1 MARYQV
7 DNCVADI
14 MSRAG
19 VDDNTAMDIM
29 QSMIDQQ
36 DRIGAELGLDR
47 ANIELQ
53 HIAQGFGEA
62 AHEAAIR
69 DKAKLF
75 KNIIVREKFDA
86 RVEHLHRNG
95 NLTYAQA
102 LDAVLIGH
110 HANIES
116 GRVSVS
122 TLRGDLEQRW
132 AGRILAAIEG
142 DRPHVLK
149 LIKKDK
155 QFLNDVTTE
164 MFHIDEGQ
172 LVTGNK
178 DAQWLAQV
186 LSDVADLS
194 RRRVQVAGADVK
206 RLKNWVPQR
215 HDMSKIM
222 GAGLNEWR
230 DFIIKNDLLDIE
242 RTFNGMAPK
251 RIPEALEQVYYKII
265 RGTDVATMTDWQN
278 VVLSGP
284 ANMAQ
289 QLANQHRVLFFK
301 DSAKWMEYA
310 DAFGSGNVFD
320 SVMHH
325 LRDNATNAA
334 SMEVMGPNPQA
345 FMERYVKHL
354 EKRIWDDPTLTDAEK
369 KKQAGKLPKSLD
381 QVNSPIAMSFNLVT
395 GRADRPHNHI
405 GAKASAFARSWT
417 SMAKL
422 GMAVM
427 SSVTDLATSA
437 ARLRVQD
444 VPLLEGY
451 AGMVKGLFAGK
462 LDHEKKEIAYLLG
475 VGFDGMLGDIH
486 ARFMAEDQ
494 VHGKF
499 SKAQQT
505 FFKLSGLTDWTER
518 NRTTLAMMSSAH
530 MAMRSKQGWGKL
542 SERFRSTLQ
551 QHGIDERTWGAI
563 QALEM
568 RDVDGKQYVT
578 PEAAKF
584 LSDEA
589 IDAYIAPKLAE
600 YEAYIQ
606 DKWLKRN
613 RKGNADTPAND
624 PAYKQHVEMNLD
636 RRQTDLREFARM
648 EIEDKLG
655 AYFIDETNYGI
666 IMPDERTRRWQTA
679 GLQPGTIWGE
689 VARFMMQF
697 KSFPVAFGQRM
708 LYAHYKGAPGG
719 KIDKGGIAHLIAS
732 TTLLG
737 YVAMSLKD
745 IVKGREPRDP
755 SDWGTWGAAFMQGG
769 GAGIYGDFLL
779 NKYDRFGSGPLKT
792 LEGPVL
798 NSADDFVRMAVNSIH
813 GDAPSAGR
821 AMYWAMNNTP
831 FVNLFYTRQVLDNLV
846 LYHLQEMASP
856 GYLRRME
863 RRLKREH
870 NQEML
875 FPPSRRIKHGGGF
888 R

>member
-14 MSRAG
+14 MKRAG
-19 VDDNTAMDIM
+19 VDDNTALDIM
-29 QSMIDQQ
+29 QSMLDQRE
-36 DRIGAELGLDR
+36 RISAEIGLDR
-47 ANIELQ
+47 ANIELE

-62 AHEAAIR
+62 AHESAIK
-69 DKAKLF
+69 DKAKLL

-86 RVEHLHRNG
+86 QVEHLRG
-95 NLTYAQA
+95 EGKLSYAQA

-110 HANIES
+110 HKNMDS

-122 TLRGDLEQRW
+122 TRRADLEQRW
-132 AGRILAAIEG
+132 AGKILSMIEG
-142 DRPHVLK
+142 ERPHVLK
-149 LIKKDK
+149 LIKRDK

-194 RRRVQVAGADVK
+194 RRRVQAAGADVK

-215 HDMSKIM
+215 HNVATIM
-222 GAGLNEWR
+222 QSGLNEWR
-230 DFIIKNDLLDIE
+230 DFIIKNDLLDMD
-242 RTFNGMAPK
+242 RTFGGMSPTAVNQ
-251 RIPEALEQVYYKII
+251 ALEEIYYKII
-265 RGTDVATMTDWQN
+265 RGTDVATMTDWHN
-278 VVLSGP
+278 MVISGP
-284 ANMAQ
+284 SNLAE
-289 QLANQHRVLFFK
+289 QLARQHRVLFFK
-301 DSAKWMEYA
+301 DAAKWMEYA
-310 DAFGSGNVFD
+310 DAFGTGNVFD

-325 LRDNATNAA
+325 LRDNAINAA

-345 FMERYVKHL
+345 FMEKYLKHL
-354 EKRIWDDPTLTDAEK
+354 EKRIWDDPFLTDAEK
-369 KKQAGKLPKSLD
+369 KKQANKLPKSLD

-395 GRADRPHNHI
+395 GKADRAHNHMA
-405 GAKASAFARSWT
+405 AKASAFLRSWT

-444 VPLLEGY
+444 VPLLHGY
-451 AGMVKGLFAGK
+451 AGMVKGLFEGK
-462 LDHEKKEIAYLLG
+462 LPHEKKEIAYLLG

-518 NRTTLAMMSSAH
+518 NRTTFAMMSSAH
-530 MAMRSKQGWGKL
+530 MALRSEKGWAEL

-551 QHGIDERTWGAI
+551 QHGIDERTWKVI
-563 QALEM
+563 QALEKPE
-568 RDVDGKQYVT
+568 VDGKRYVT
-578 PEAAKF
+578 PESAK
-584 LSDEA
+584 LLGDDVV
-589 IDAYIAPKLAE
+589 DAYIAPKLAE
-600 YEAYIQ
+600 YEAYAQ
-606 DKWLKRN
+606 DEWLKRN
-613 RKGNADTPAND
+613 AKSGGDTPKNNA
-624 PAYKQHVEMNLD
+624 AYNLGVEMDLHR
-636 RRQTDLREFARM
+636 RRQELRETARM

-655 AYFIDETNYGI
+655 SYFIDETNYGI

-679 GLQPGTIWGE
+679 GLQPGTVWGE

-697 KSFPVAFGQRM
+697 KSFPIAFGQRM
-708 LYAHYKGAPGG
+708 AYSHLRGAPGG
-719 KIDKGGIAHLIAS
+719 KVDYAGLAHLMAS
-732 TTLLG
+732 TTVLG

-755 SDWGTWGAAFMQGG
+755 SDIGTWGAAFMQGG

-779 NKYDRFGSGPLKT
+779 NKYDRFGSGPMKT
-792 LEGPVL
+792 LEGPVF
-798 NSADDFVRMAVNSIH
+798 NSLDDLARMVVNTAH
-813 GDAPSAGR
+813 GEPPSAGH
-821 AMYWAMNNTP
+821 AMYWGMNNTP
-831 FVNLFYTRQVLDNLV
+831 FVNLWYTRQALDYLV

-863 RRLKREH
+863 RRLKKEH
-870 NQEML
+870 GQEML
-875 FPPSRRIKHGGGF
+875 LPPSQRIKRGGGWK
-888 R
+888 